1 MYVRTPQASAWK
13 DSADDASKLSD
24 VAHVQTAA
32 DRVPQALTTRWARTP
47 LQSRRHGRCIA
58 LKVEGGEVLVGVAGS
73 PRMQWLPVS
82 QVFNE
87 REVAEWLARGF

>member
-1 MYVRTPQASAWK
+1 MYVRTPQAAAWM
-13 DSADDASKLSD
+13 DTADDASRLPD
-24 VAHVQTAA
+24 VAQMQTA
-32 DRVPQALTTRWARTP
+32 VPQALTTRWARAP

-58 LKVEGGEVLVGVAGS
+58 LKVEGGDVLVGVAGS

-82 QVFNE
+82 RVLSE

>member
-1 MYVRTPQASAWK
+1 MYVRTPQAAAWM
-13 DSADDASKLSD
+13 DTTDDASKPLG
-24 VAHVQTAA
+24 AAQMQTA
-32 DRVPQALTTRWARTP
+32 VPRALTTRWARAP

-82 QVFNE
+82 QVLSE
-87 REVAEWLARGF
+87 REVAAWLAGGF